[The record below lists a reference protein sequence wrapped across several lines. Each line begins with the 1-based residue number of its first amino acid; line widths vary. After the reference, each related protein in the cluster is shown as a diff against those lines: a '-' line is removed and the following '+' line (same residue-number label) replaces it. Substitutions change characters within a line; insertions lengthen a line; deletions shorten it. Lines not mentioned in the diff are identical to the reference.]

1 MKFRDEKFKFRELGN
16 IVLKREE
23 LECKVYIDN
32 GPEKPDEDSLLKQIK
47 QLKEKTMEAVRQ
59 TSIGTDKIK
68 NIDRFYSLLLNNDFQ
83 KKWIIF
89 MIKY

>member
-1 MKFRDEKFKFRELGN
+1 
-16 IVLKREE
+16 VLKREE

-32 GPEKPDEDSLLKQIK
+32 GPEKPVEDSLLKQIK

-68 NIDRFYSLLLNNDFQ
+68 NIFPNF
-83 KKWIIF
+83 
-89 MIKY
+89 